1 MLTLYDNGLSPFA
14 QKVKM
19 ALIEKEL
26 AFDCI
31 VPDLSAPEDNFLEAS
46 PLREVPVLVDDGV
59 AIFESSI
66 ILGYLEDKWPN
77 PTILPIEPIDR
88 ARSRLVESICDS
100 QLEAII
106 FGMTEFIAFKRDQ
119 GALAQT
125 MLIKA
130 KSDIGHLLQWL
141 NAQLGARDFFNGDS
155 FGWADMAVLPYLNTL
170 SLYKLGPAS
179 DTHLAKWFD
188 RCKVR
193 PSFLRCTSDAKAE
206 VANFKES
213 VAKVYAGKWPRQY
226 RNHRLDWFIRNGG
239 AEIVLQGVESGTIR
253 FSCLPQQA

>member
-26 AFDCI
+26 EFDCV
-31 VPDLSAPEDNFLEAS
+31 VPDLSAPDAYFLVVS

-59 AIFESSI
+59 VIFESSV

-77 PTILPIEPIDR
+77 PSILPTEPIDR
-88 ARSRLVESICDS
+88 ARSRLVESICDT

-119 GALAQT
+119 GELAQA
-125 MLIKA
+125 MLLKA
-130 KSDIGHLLQWL
+130 KSDIAHLLQWL
-141 NAQLGARDFFNGDS
+141 DAQLGAGNFFNGDS

-170 SLYKLGPAS
+170 SLYKLGHAS
-179 DTHLAKWFD
+179 NTHLANWFD
-188 RCKVR
+188 LCKVR
-193 PSFLRCTSDAKAE
+193 PSFLRCASDAKAE
-206 VANFKES
+206 VANFKEA

-226 RNHRLDWFIRNGG
+226 RNHRLDWFIRSGG
-239 AEIVLQGVESGTIR
+239 AEVVLHGVESGTIR
-253 FSCLPQQA
+253 FSCLPS